1 MNMQDEYYR
10 TTDICLASFF
20 LTKGVE
26 FIGINRDSTNRATF
40 VFANSSKFSTLVSDF
55 TQMKASVEPISFHA
69 SMKRLKQLLYLN
81 G

>member
-1 MNMQDEYYR
+1 MQDEKFFK
-10 TTDICLASFF
+10 TTDICLASFL

-26 FIGINRDSTNRATF
+26 FSGINKDSTNRATF
-40 VFANSSKFSTLVSDF
+40 LFPQTKNCHSLVSDF
-55 TQMKASVEPISFHA
+55 SQMNSTVEPISFHA